1 MVRRILVALS
11 GTPYT
16 PVAIA
21 LALELAKRHDAAV
34 TGVTIV
40 DLPAL
45 SDVGPIPIGGSAA
58 AHSLAEHRM
67 QITQE
72 RVEEEIANFE
82 KACRNA
88 SINYVVDRES
98 GDPFDLLME
107 LWRYHDLTVIGLRGL
122 FEYGVVHHPD
132 DEIVRQIGRAHV

>member
-16 PVAIA
+16 PVAIRQA
-21 LALELAKRHDAAV
+21 IELAQRHDASV

-88 SINYVVDRES
+88 SI
-98 GDPFDLLME
+98 
-107 LWRYHDLTVIGLRGL
+107 TRGISIPRGQRTMQAWQ
-122 FEYGVVHHPD
+122 EAQTQGVLAPASAS
-132 DEIVRQIGRAHV
+132 R